1 MFDGSTGRFVE
12 QTDVDIVIV
21 SDDVEHEVLSVEERG
36 RQRAREIRD
45 MNLRITRERESE
57 RRERLLAGEDA
68 WGKQVDASKTY
79 RERRVEDQ
87 RSAMFQRA
95 HKPGKSR
102 RSTKSATILSPQVTS
117 PPRRPAAHAVHG
129 RLVNGS
135 VRAAAR
141 LSPEHD
147 SKTSDPR
154 DIQGHTG
161 SIRSGA
167 RRYVYFPKFCSASV

>member
-1 MFDGSTGRFVE
+1 MFDGSTGGFVE
-12 QTDVDIVIV
+12 QRDVDIVIV
-21 SDDVEHEVLSVEERG
+21 PDDVQHEVLSVGERG

-57 RRERLLAGEDA
+57 RQERLLAGEDA
-68 WGKQVDASKTY
+68 WGKQVDAWTY
-79 RERRVEDQ
+79 RERRD
-87 RSAMFQRA
+87 
-95 HKPGKSR
+95 
-102 RSTKSATILSPQVTS
+102 KSATILSPQGTS

-129 RLVNGS
+129 QLVNGS

-141 LSPEHD
+141 LSTEHD

-154 DIQGHTG
+154 AIQGHTG

-167 RRYVYFPKFCSASV
+167 RRYVYFPKFCPASV

>member
-1 MFDGSTGRFVE
+1 MFDGSTGGFVE
-12 QTDVDIVIV
+12 QRDVDIVIV
-21 SDDVEHEVLSVEERG
+21 PDDVQHEVLSVGERG

-57 RRERLLAGEDA
+57 RQERLLAGEDA
-68 WGKQVDASKTY
+68 WGKQVDAWTY
-79 RERRVEDQ
+79 RERREEDQ

-95 HKPGKSR
+95 DKPSKSR

-129 RLVNGS
+129 QLVNGS

-141 LSPEHD
+141 LSTEHD

-154 DIQGHTG
+154 AIQGHTG

-167 RRYVYFPKFCSASV
+167 RRYVYFPKFCPASV